1 MALILSWLL
10 VLIIGMADGVD
21 LGMVIGI
28 DYCVTL
34 LVSIVLVGVLP
45 SCDPELK
52 LFG

>member
-1 MALILSWLL
+1 MVLILAWLL
-10 VLIIGMADGVD
+10 VLMIGMADGVD

-52 LFG
+52 LFD